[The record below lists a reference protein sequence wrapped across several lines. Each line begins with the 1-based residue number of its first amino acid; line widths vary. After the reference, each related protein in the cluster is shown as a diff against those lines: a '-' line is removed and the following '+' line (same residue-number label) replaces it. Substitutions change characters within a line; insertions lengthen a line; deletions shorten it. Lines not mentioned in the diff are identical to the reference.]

1 MPLIKV
7 ERISDGKPI
16 WINSEKLDPA
26 THKTVGDKPKAKARK
41 KNATTAKG

>member
-7 ERISDGKPI
+7 ERASDGKLL
-16 WINSEKLDPA
+16 WIDSEKLDSA
-26 THKTVGDKPKAKARK
+26 THKPVGDKPKAKARK

>member
-7 ERISDGKPI
+7 ERISDGKLL
-16 WINSEKLDPA
+16 WIDSEKFNAD
-26 THKTVGDKPKAKARK
+26 THKTVGEQPKPKARK

>member
-7 ERISDGKPI
+7 ERISDSKLI
-16 WINSEKLDPA
+16 WIDSDKLNPDA
-26 THKTVGDKPKAKARK
+26 HKPVGDKPKPKARK